1 MSSKDRKKSFS
12 LRKTILFSLLPLLVL
27 VVLSEIGGRII
38 YYQLHG
44 KHKFFLA
51 EEFYKIQQKVV
62 IAKSEK
68 KIDAL
73 PKFIRDNAPKD
84 LFKVE
89 GQETLA
95 KFKELYEK
103 SFLQLVEEANKLG
116 SKLILIYIPTE
127 YGNESRDREV
137 SRTFYRELAQKH
149 QVDFLDFAEVFQ
161 KIPFLKNPGD
171 MVTLIP
177 FDGHLSRYGNQIVAR
192 ELSRYIEANSQHRI
206 RTVFKDRPAKL
217 GDLPRNE
224 NKIMDFNH
232 PMAYRVVSN
241 SQGLRMSNDLKFPK
255 KKQRILCL
263 GDSFTFGIFLV
274 NHDTFP
280 ELLGQKFPDKEVI
293 NAGICGY
300 TIADEVSLFNQRA
313 KYCEPDIIIL
323 QALDNDLSDFFWF
336 FRETFSR
343 ERKDFKPSP
352 VEAKFFKRLQ
362 EAAGVSN
369 LN

>member
-1 MSSKDRKKSFS
+1 MSSKDREKSFS
-12 LRKTILFSLLPLLVL
+12 LRKTIFFSLLPLLVL

-44 KHKFFLA
+44 KHKFVLA
-51 EEFYKIQQKVV
+51 EAFYKIQQKVV
-62 IAKSEK
+62 TAKIEK
-68 KIDAL
+68 KIDAV
-73 PKFIRDNAPKD
+73 PKLIRDKAVD
-84 LFKVE
+84 GLFKVE
-89 GQETLA
+89 GREILA

-103 SFLQLVEEANKLG
+103 SFLQLVEEANRLG
-116 SKLILIYIPTE
+116 SKLILIYIPME
-127 YGNESRDREV
+127 YGNESTGREV
-137 SRTFYRELAQKH
+137 CRTFYRELAQKH
-149 QVDFLDFAEVFQ
+149 QVDFLDLTEVFL
-161 KIPFLKNPGD
+161 KIPFLKIPGD
-171 MVTLIP
+171 IVTLAP

-192 ELSRYIEANSQHRI
+192 ELSMYIEANSQHRI
-206 RTVFKDRPAKL
+206 RTVFGDRPAKL
-217 GDLPRNE
+217 GDLAPNE

-255 KKQRILCL
+255 EKQRILCL
-263 GDSFTFGIFLV
+263 GDSFTFGLFLV

-323 QALDNDLSDFFWF
+323 QALDNDLSDFFC
-336 FRETFSR
+336 FSR
-343 ERKDFKPSP
+343 EAFSIERGDFKPSP

-362 EAAGVSN
+362 EAAGASN
-369 LN
+369 LK